1 MAWNYGDI
9 LDAVAPVVPAEHPAL
24 IHGERV
30 TPWGQFDRRANRLAR
45 ALLAGGAAAGDKVAF
60 YMRNRPEYMEA
71 AAACFKARLTHVNVN
86 YRYLEDELHYI
97 FDDSD
102 AAVVIFDPEFAEVAA
117 RLCPR
122 LPKAKLWIQ
131 TGDAPAPDFAAAYED
146 LVGTGDDSPLG
157 IERSPDDL
165 FFIYTGGTT
174 GMPKGVMWRADDLR
188 NAQLQVP
195 ILEKVPK
202 NLAEQVEIVAT
213 DGPGTCMIPACPQMH
228 GTGLLTSIGAIMMG
242 GTVVTLESRSFD
254 AHELWRQTERHKV
267 QQIAIVGDVFANPM
281 LEALRET
288 PGGYDLSA
296 LASIVSSGVMWS
308 VENKRGLIE
317 EIPQAVLLD
326 SFGASEAVGFGLS
339 IMTAEG
345 EWNTA
350 RFELGDQVTVLSED
364 GRAIAPG
371 SGEPGF
377 VARSGPIPAGYYK
390 DPEKTAKVFKTIG
403 GVRYSIPGDWCTV
416 AADGTL
422 TLLGRGSVS
431 INTGGEKVYPEEVE
445 EVLKRHPAVDDA
457 LVVGVPDPR
466 WGQAV
471 TGIVKPANGAAFD
484 EASVRQF
491 VHDQLA
497 GYKVPKR
504 ILATDDLSRAP
515 NGKADYKQAGE
526 FARRELG
533 IA

>member
-9 LDAVAPVVPAEHPAL
+9 LDAVAPVVPADHPAL

-30 TPWGQFDRRANRLAR
+30 IPWGQFDRRSNRLAR
-45 ALLAGGAAAGDKVAF
+45 ALLAGGAAVGDKVAL

-71 AAACFKARLTHVNVN
+71 TAACFKARLTHVNVN

-102 AAVVIFDPEFAEVAA
+102 AAVVIFDPEFAEIVAKL
-117 RLCPR
+117 RPR
-122 LPKAKLWIQ
+122 LPKVKLWIE
-131 TGDAPAPDFAAAYED
+131 TGAAYEG
-146 LVGTGDDSPLG
+146 LVGDGDDSPLG
-157 IERSPDDL
+157 LERSPDDL

-188 NAQLQVP
+188 SAQLQIP
-195 ILEKVPK
+195 ILEKVPR
-202 NLAEQVEIVAT
+202 NIAEHVEIVAT
-213 DGPGTCMIPACPQMH
+213 DGPGNCMIPACPQMH

-242 GTVVTLESRSFD
+242 GTVVTMESQSLD
-254 AHELWRQTERHKV
+254 AHELWRLTERHKV

-281 LEALRET
+281 LEALQEK
-288 PGGYDLSA
+288 PGAYDLGS

-317 EIPQAVLLD
+317 RIPQVVLLD

-339 IMTAEG
+339 IMTAAG
-345 EWNTA
+345 EWSTA
-350 RFELGDQVTVLSED
+350 KFELGEQVSVLTED
-364 GRAIAPG
+364 GRSLAPG
-371 SGEPGF
+371 SDEPGF
-377 VARSGPIPAGYYK
+377 VARSGPIPTGYYK
-390 DPEKTAKVFKTIG
+390 DLEKTAKVFKTID

-471 TGIVKPANGAAFD
+471 TGVVKPANGAAFD
-484 EASVRQF
+484 EASLRQF

-504 ILATDDLSRAP
+504 ILATEDLARAP
-515 NGKADYKQAGE
+515 NGKADYKQTGE